1 VSLFN
6 YSIKLNGK
14 PVPGWLEGEI
24 RSVEWVESIDE
35 LDALSITFNVPSGTN
50 RPDAFALAEAG
61 PAFELTVSSGTGTL
75 IAMGDIVECSIRST
89 VGGNFEIVLRGLE
102 RLHRLRGSQAPKL
115 WTGAPNTWF
124 STIASRH
131 GLTAK
136 AQGVDG
142 NAPSQLQ
149 ASEDDAMFLKRIAR
163 QYNYYLRVEGKQLQ
177 FGRRHVPNG
186 AAVTVPFDRV
196 LRMNFENSLFDAVTK
211 VTVIGSDP
219 SKANPE
225 IRGVALPAK
234 LKKISK
240 GADAAAQRKSAFGER
255 HLIIASATAGQ
266 LSLAQALA
274 AAELQKRAETFVV
287 GSIEVDGTPTA
298 GSGQSVTLKDAP
310 WPLNGPF
317 LIRQARH
324 SLRAGAYT
332 TTMEFISDSLPQK
345 PL

>member
-1 VSLFN
+1 MSLFS

-14 PVPGWLEGEI
+14 PMPGWLEGEI
-24 RSVEWVESIDE
+24 RSVEWVESIDD

-61 PAFELTVSSGTGTL
+61 PAFELNVSSGSGTL
-75 IAMGDIVECSIRST
+75 IATGDIVECSIRSV
-89 VGGNFEIVLRGLE
+89 VGGNFEVVLRGLE

-142 NAPSQLQ
+142 SAPSQLQ
-149 ASEDDAMFLKRIAR
+149 ATEDDALFLKRIAR
-163 QYNYYLRVEGKQLQ
+163 EYNYYLRVEGKQLQ
-177 FGRRHVPNG
+177 FGRRHVPSG
-186 AAVTVPFDRV
+186 SALTVPFDRV
-196 LRMNFENSLFDAVTK
+196 LRMYFVNSLFDAVSK
-211 VTVIGSDP
+211 VTIIGADP
-219 SKANPE
+219 SKVKPE
-225 IRGVALPAK
+225 IRGVALAAK

-240 GADAAAQRKSAFGER
+240 GVDAASQRQKAFGKR
-255 HLIIASATAGQ
+255 DLVIPSAAASQ

-274 AAELQKRAETFVV
+274 AAELQKRAETFVT
-287 GSIEVDGTPTA
+287 GSIDIDGDPTA
-298 GSGQSVTLKDAP
+298 GSGQAVTLKGAP
-310 WPLNGPF
+310 WPLTGPF

-324 SLRAGAYT
+324 VLRPGSYT

>member
-1 VSLFN
+1 MSAYNFSLSFDR
-6 YSIKLNGK
+6 K
-14 PVPGWLEGEI
+14 PVDDWLAGEI
-24 RSVEWVESIDE
+24 RYLEWVESIDE
-35 LDALSITFNVPSGTN
+35 MDAISVSIDVPHGKN
-50 RPDAFALAEAG
+50 RDKAFALAKAG
-61 PAFELTVSSGTGTL
+61 SSFELSLSNAAGTL
-75 IAMGDIVECSIRST
+75 TASGDIVETSIRST

-115 WTGAPNTWF
+115 WTGPPNSWF
-124 STIASRH
+124 TTIASRH
-131 GLTAK
+131 NMIAK

-142 NAPSQLQ
+142 SAPAQLQ
-149 ASEDDAMFLKRIAR
+149 ASEDDAVFLKRIAR
-163 QYNYYLRVEGKQLQ
+163 EYNYYVRVEGKQLQ

-219 SKANPE
+219 SMANPD

-324 SLRAGAYT
+324 SIRPGSYT